1 MAWGFAEVP
10 LNRSARSA
18 GSLLAAAAVF
28 CALSGCGGSG
38 GRPAKQN
45 ALGLTP
51 FHVAAREGDL
61 ETVRLHLKEG
71 VPADVRDVDGNTALH
86 RAARDGRLA
95 IAQVLLDYRA
105 DPDAKTGTGWTPLHL
120 ALRANQAD
128 ITELLLRY
136 NADPNLPNPDG
147 LTPLHV
153 AVLKD
158 NEQMVRHLMTE
169 WPAWRVEKRQRED
182 GAEEYVRIDTGT
194 RSADI
199 NGLDGEGRTALLLA
213 LSQNNYTMAATL
225 FGYSPDIAI
234 PDGNKNLPIHLAAAQ
249 APAHIVRSLVERGS
263 PLNTRNGAG
272 RTPLEI
278 AYQRGDRQVYE
289 IIYSRAGG

>member
-1 MAWGFAEVP
+1 V
-10 LNRSARSA
+10 
-18 GSLLAAAAVF
+18 AVF
-28 CALSGCGGSG
+28 YALSGCGASG
-38 GRPAKQN
+38 GKPAKQT

-51 FHVAAREGDL
+51 FHMAAREGDL

-95 IAQVLLDYRA
+95 IAQALLDYRA

-120 ALRANQAD
+120 ALRADQAD
-128 ITELLLRY
+128 LAELLLRY
-136 NADPNLPNPDG
+136 NADPNLPNPEG
-147 LTPLHV
+147 LTPLHA

-158 NEQMVRHLMTE
+158 NEQMVRHLMTT
-169 WPAWRVEKRQRED
+169 WPSWRLEKRQRED
-182 GAEEYVRIDTGT
+182 GTEEYVRIDTGT

-213 LSQNNYTMAATL
+213 LTQKNYPMAATL
-225 FGYSPDIAI
+225 FGYSPDVNIA
-234 PDGNKNLPIHLAAAQ
+234 DGNKNLAIHLAAAD
-249 APAHIVRSLVERGS
+249 APAHIVRSLVDRGS
-263 PLNTRNGAG
+263 PLNMRNGAG
-272 RTPLEI
+272 KTPLEI
-278 AYQRGDRQVYE
+278 AYQRGDQQVYE